1 MATREQNREAAARYA
16 EMDNARNGTPIPS
29 HLQGYVGGGSGG
41 GTGSFGLPDPMSG
54 RVTSIGGAG
63 GGGIFGYSGLR
74 DMFDGGGRQQ
84 SGDTFKGG
92 GYSGLLNA
100 LGIRP
105 MGFVDRQNTPTA
117 APAPSSGSYVPR
129 MPMQPTAQHMQ
140 PPAYNPLGNP
150 IQTQTLPP
158 AGSMD
163 TQQLIDY
170 LRAAYSTP
178 YGKIGPQ

>member
-1 MATREQNREAAARYA
+1 MATVEQNRAASARYA

-41 GTGSFGLPDPMSG
+41 GGTGSFGLPDPMSG
-54 RVTSIGGAG
+54 RITSIGGAG
-63 GGGIFGYSGLR
+63 GGGIFGFAR
-74 DMFDGGGRQQ
+74 DMFDGGGYGK

-105 MGFVDRQNTPTA
+105 MGYADRQSAPTA
-117 APAPSSGSYVPR
+117 APAPSGGSYMPR
-129 MPMQPTAQHMQ
+129 MPMQPTAQPMQ
-140 PPAYNPLGNP
+140 TPAYNPLAMP
-150 IQTQTLPP
+150 IEMQTLPP
-158 AGSMD
+158 IGSMA

-170 LRAAYSTP
+170 LRAAYANP
-178 YGKIGPQ
+178 YSKIGPQ

>member
-1 MATREQNREAAARYA
+1 MATVEQNRAAAARYA
-16 EMDNARNGTPIPS
+16 EMDNARNGTAIPS

-54 RVTSIGGAG
+54 RVSSIGGAG

-74 DMFDGGGRQQ
+74 DMFDGGGRRQ

-105 MGFVDRQNTPTA
+105 MGYADRQSAPTA
-117 APAPSSGSYVPR
+117 APAPSGGSYMPR
-129 MPMQPTAQHMQ
+129 MPMQPTAQPMQ
-140 PPAYNPLGNP
+140 PPAYNPLAMP
-150 IQTQTLPP
+150 IETQTLPP
-158 AGSMD
+158 MGSMA

-170 LRAAYSTP
+170 LRAAYSNP
-178 YGKIGPQ
+178 YSKIGPQ

>member
-16 EMDNARNGTPIPS
+16 AMDNARSGTPIPS
-29 HLQGYVGGGSGG
+29 HLQGYVGGGSNG

-54 RVTSIGGAG
+54 RVTSVGGAG

-105 MGFVDRQNTPTA
+105 MGYADRQNAPTA
-117 APAPSSGSYVPR
+117 APAPSGGSYMPR
-129 MPMQPTAQHMQ
+129 MPMQPTAQPMQ
-140 PPAYNPLGNP
+140 PPAYNPLAMP
-150 IQTQTLPP
+150 IETQTLPP
-158 AGSMD
+158 MGSMA

-170 LRAAYSTP
+170 LRAAYATP
-178 YGKIGPQ
+178 YNRIGPQ

>member
-1 MATREQNREAAARYA
+1 MATKEQNREAAARYA
-16 EMDNARNGTPIPS
+16 AMDNARNGTPIPS
-29 HLQGYVGGGSGG
+29 HLQAYVGGGSTG

-54 RVTSIGGAG
+54 RVTSSGGAG

-84 SGDTFKGG
+84 SGDQFKGG

-105 MGFVDRQNTPTA
+105 MGYADRQNAPTA
-117 APAPSSGSYVPR
+117 APAPSGGSYMPS
-129 MPMQPTAQHMQ
+129 MPMQPTAQPMQ
-140 PPAYNPLGNP
+140 PPAYNPLAMT
-150 IQTQTLPP
+150 IETQTLPP
-158 AGSMD
+158 MGSMA

-170 LRAAYSTP
+170 LRAAYSNP

>member
-1 MATREQNREAAARYA
+1 MAIKEQNRAAAARYA
-16 EMDNARNGTPIPS
+16 EMDNARNGTAIPS

-63 GGGIFGYSGLR
+63 GGGIFGFAR
-74 DMFDGGGRQQ
+74 DMFDGGGYGK

-105 MGFVDRQNTPTA
+105 MGYADRQSAPAA
-117 APAPSSGSYVPR
+117 APAPSGGSYMPR
-129 MPMQPTAQHMQ
+129 MPMQPTAQPMQ
-140 PPAYNPLGNP
+140 PPAYNPLGNT
-150 IQTQTLPP
+150 IQTQTPP
-158 AGSMD
+158 PMGSMA

-170 LRAAYSTP
+170 LRAAYSNP
-178 YGKIGPQ
+178 YSKIGPQ